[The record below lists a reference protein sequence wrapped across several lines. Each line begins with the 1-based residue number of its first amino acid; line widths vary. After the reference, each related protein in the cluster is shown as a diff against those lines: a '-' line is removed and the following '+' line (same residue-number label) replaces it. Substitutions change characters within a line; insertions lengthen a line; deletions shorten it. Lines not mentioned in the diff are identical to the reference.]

1 MKVIV
6 IGAGVVGSAV
16 ADRLTEAGAS
26 VTIIEAD
33 RVGGGTSGNSFAWT
47 NAHNKPPRSYHDL
60 NVAGMRAHAALAKEI
75 GATPWFHASGG
86 LQWACSEAERKA
98 QSERVERL
106 KSWGYAIDYITR
118 KDLGQLEP
126 DLDLDRVGDAEITY
140 ASEEGWIDPVIYADA
155 MVKRAMRRGAMLK
168 TGVKVVD
175 IHCRSGVA
183 SGAETEDG
191 KVYEGDVVVNCA
203 GLWADRVAQ
212 DPSFHIPLAPTVGL
226 IVVTPPVATSI
237 AHPIHSPECHLRPD
251 GGGRLMMRS
260 NDMDSMVELHTEPSP
275 TMPQALEVM
284 RRVADLIPSLRPVTP
299 EAARIAARAIP
310 KDGLSS
316 VGPMPFVKNYYLVV
330 THSGATLS
338 SFLAQAAA
346 DEIVRGKLRP
356 ELSDFRPARFFN

>member
-6 IGAGVVGSAV
+6 IGAGVIGSAV
-16 ADRLTEAGAS
+16 ADRLSEAGAS
-26 VTIIEAD
+26 VTIIEGD
-33 RVGGGTSGNSFAWT
+33 RVGGGTSGTSFAWT

-86 LQWACSEAERKA
+86 LQWACSREEREA
-98 QSERVERL
+98 QSEKVKRL

-118 KDLGQLEP
+118 NDLAELEP

-140 ASEEGWIDPVIYADA
+140 SSEEGWIDAVTYVDA
-155 MVKRAMRRGAMLK
+155 MVKRAMRRGAALK
-168 TGVKVVD
+168 TGAKVVD
-175 IHCRSGVA
+175 IQCRDGVA
-183 SGAETEDG
+183 SGAKTEDG
-191 KVYEGDVVVNCA
+191 EVYEGDVVVNCA
-203 GLWADRVAQ
+203 GRWADRVAR
-212 DPSFHIPLAPTVGL
+212 DPSFHIPLAPTFGL
-226 IVVTPPVATSI
+226 IVITPPVATSI
-237 AHPIHSPECHLRPD
+237 ARPIHSPGCHLRPD
-251 GGGRLMMRS
+251 GGGRLMIGS
-260 NDMDSMVELHTEPSP
+260 NDIDSMVNLDTTPTP

-284 RRVADLIPSLRPVTP
+284 RRVAELVPSLKHVTP

-310 KDGLSS
+310 RDGFSS
-316 VGPMPFVKNYYLVV
+316 VGPMPFVKNYYMVV

-338 SFLAQAAA
+338 PFLAQAAA